1 MDNLVFDFHQIEV
14 RNVELPHG
22 AQCQSKGLVAF
33 GPSRGAHLLTYL
45 SQGAED
51 ACPVETL
58 PFAMFAVI
66 HDYSSIA

>member
-14 RNVELPHG
+14 RNVEFPHG
-22 AQCQSKGLVAF
+22 AQCQLKRLVAVR
-33 GPSRGAHLLTYL
+33 PSRGAHLLSYL

-51 ACPVETL
+51 ARPLETL